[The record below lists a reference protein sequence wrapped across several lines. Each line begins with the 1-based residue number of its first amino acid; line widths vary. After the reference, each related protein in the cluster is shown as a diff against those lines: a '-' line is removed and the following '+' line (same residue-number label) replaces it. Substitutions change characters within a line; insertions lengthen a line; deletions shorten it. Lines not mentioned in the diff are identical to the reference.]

1 MTRASSW
8 STIPATITRSVI
20 AATEIAI
27 AEGSR
32 RQRPPQRAYP
42 CLPPHLRTRPP
53 IRRQASQARQ
63 CSRSCVRRGAGNV
76 HGMAKADRGRCDLG
90 PHRPAHG
97 EDVRATTTSCVERG
111 SNPVAVGKKVCVVG
125 PRLMSA
131 AVGSPIQH
139 SRCMRR
145 ADVGIEGR

>member
-1 MTRASSW
+1 MLTTPSAHPTADPTTGQPS
-8 STIPATITRSVI
+8 ATVFKELR
-20 AATEIAI
+20 E
-27 AEGSR
+27 AEVG
-32 RQRPPQRAYP
+32 Y
-42 CLPPHLRTRPP
+42 
-53 IRRQASQARQ
+53 
-63 CSRSCVRRGAGNV
+63 V
-76 HGMAKADRGRCDLG
+76 HGMAKADRDDATSE
-90 PHRPAHG
+90 PHWPAHG

-111 SNPVAVGKKVCVVG
+111 SNPVAVGKKVCVMG